1 MKKIGECGQSRIFP
15 YYTRR
20 CVGRR
25 VMKYSLTLCLLSVIP
40 FLSALRS
47 AFLLLSRLLQPAR
60 CCAARIVFPDVRARI
75 SFLSAH

>member
-1 MKKIGECGQSRIFP
+1 
-15 YYTRR
+15 
-20 CVGRR
+20 
-25 VMKYSLTLCLLSVIP
+25 MKYSLTLCLLSVIP

-60 CCAARIVFPDVRARI
+60 CYAARIAFPDVRARI